1 MSRSAKT
8 KHVLDL
14 VGSESVKKPVPS
26 ALREPSGMAA
36 GHGSILQKPP
46 SPRERAELDIE
57 AIFRGNSPEAEPETN
72 DASAKKGAVLNPPG
86 APEPPEE
93 PEKPKAREGITV
105 IVTELINQELK
116 TVVER
121 FNLTPSDSNLWE
133 LTRSAIE
140 TIRPEFSRN
149 EKEYIEKCEKLRPRV
164 IKEMTKAAIKVMA
177 KEKKKN
183 EEENNSRL
191 K

>member
-14 VGSESVKKPVPS
+14 VGSESVKKPLPSTLRDPS
-26 ALREPSGMAA
+26 AAA
-36 GHGSILQKPP
+36 GMGSILKKPS

-57 AIFRGNSPEAEPETN
+57 AIFRGVSPGAESQKTDIFTEE
-72 DASAKKGAVLNPPG
+72 GAVLNPPNTN
-86 APEPPEE
+86 ASVPAPPEAQ
-93 PEKPKAREGITV
+93 KQRGGITV

-149 EKEYIEKCEKLRPRV
+149 EKEYYEKCEKLRPRV
-164 IKEMTKAAIKVMA
+164 IKEMTKAAIRVMA
-177 KEKKKN
+177 KEKKKS
-183 EEENNSRL
+183 E
-191 K
+191 